1 MLRLIIAAVIFY
13 LVFKFLKGLAY
24 FTAAAQKHKTASQKQ
39 SNKTKPNLKTKID
52 QKDIVEAEFV
62 EIKNREEK

>member
-1 MLRLIIAAVIFY
+1 MLRLIIASIIFY

-24 FTAAAQKHKTASQKQ
+24 FTTAAKKQRNASYQKSG
-39 SNKTKPNLKTKID
+39 KTKSNINTKID